1 MKLCYENSHSY
12 NKDYASCLMN
22 FEIAT
27 LFIRLAIKHSF
38 QKNFLLHCLPKG
50 TRRSWEKEF
59 PFHVARVSEIGI
71 LFIRFAIKHSFQKN
85 SLLHWLQKRILIFGK
100 EFPILMAR
108 VSDIAILFIRFAIK
122 HSLQKNSLLHCLLQ
136 EFSFLRKEF
145 PILVARISCMSL
157 DSPWKNHNKTILV
170 MIILGLK
177 CD

>member
-12 NKDYASCLMN
+12 NKDYTSCLMN

-27 LFIRLAIKHSF
+27 LFIRFAIKHSF

-71 LFIRFAIKHSFQKN
+71 LFIRFAIKHS
-85 SLLHWLQKRILIFGK
+85 
-100 EFPILMAR
+100 
-108 VSDIAILFIRFAIK
+108 
-122 HSLQKNSLLHCLLQ
+122 LQKNSLLHCLLQ

-145 PILVARISCMSL
+145 PILLARISCMSL
-157 DSPWKNHNKTILV
+157 DSPWRNHNKIILV